1 MYFIVFKY
9 TGCYDNLISLRG
21 WIKYSIYLSIYRKHT
36 STESDVIIK
45 LIEGLSRFRYETKM
59 KAVVSLTLQSQW
71 CPGPPMIYQD
81 KCASQRP
88 ALLYGCKDDGTR
100 APTIKVSPALW
111 CETNLFIVWL
121 CCISAAWFM
130 ARIQPFM
137 SSCVSA
143 LKKYVRIPQC
153 SACEPI
159 TEFLL

>member
-1 MYFIVFKY
+1 MY
-9 TGCYDNLISLRG
+9 
-21 WIKYSIYLSIYRKHT
+21 
-36 STESDVIIK
+36 VIILK
-45 LIEGLSRFRYETKM
+45 DI
-59 KAVVSLTLQSQW
+59 QSKRSGQ
-71 CPGPPMIYQD
+71 
-81 KCASQRP
+81 
-88 ALLYGCKDDGTR
+88 LLYDWNRKTSD
-100 APTIKVSPALW
+100 
-111 CETNLFIVWL
+111 TNLFMVWL